1 MNGKTS
7 GTPRRFAPTLLL
19 ALPFLVALLPD
30 AVGLTRAI
38 DVTAYVNA
46 DSRKATPMF
55 DIRHR
60 LAVLSAAWLLTA
72 FASSAA
78 AQEPPSA
85 PDPAHPPTTQ
95 SNVPGGSDDA
105 EPVLAEPDFRVL
117 NLPSTLRLPRHGS
130 SFQLTH
136 RFNGNLRQGSFSENS
151 SNLFGLDQGAA
162 VGFEYRFGVARHLQ
176 AAIYRTAIDKTFQF
190 YGKYD
195 AVRQGGAAPV
205 SLSAHVSVEGAD
217 NFQEHYAPAVGAVVS
232 RMVADRLA
240 VYATP
245 VWVHNTA
252 ARLNVDRDTVFVGVG
267 GRVRVGGTV
276 YLVGEVVPRVSGYR
290 PDKAAYG
297 FAIEKR
303 AGGHLFQLNVNNG
316 QGTTFGQLARGG
328 FSDSLYLGFNLARK
342 FF

>member
-1 MNGKTS
+1 M
-7 GTPRRFAPTLLL
+7 
-19 ALPFLVALLPD
+19 LVITVRSIIFSAAALLS
-30 AVGLTRAI
+30 VLTSAAAAQSLETARPT
-38 DVTAYVNA
+38 DVTAT
-46 DSRKATPMF
+46 D
-55 DIRHR
+55 DED
-60 LAVLSAAWLLTA
+60 TA
-72 FASSAA
+72 L
-78 AQEPPSA
+78 
-85 PDPAHPPTTQ
+85 
-95 SNVPGGSDDA
+95 
-105 EPVLAEPDFRVL
+105 VLAEPDFRVL

-136 RFNGNLRQGSFSENS
+136 RFNGNLRQGSFDGNA

-162 VGFEYRFGVARHLQ
+162 VGFEYRFGIARHLQ
-176 AAIYRTAIDKTFQF
+176 AAVYRTAIDKALQL

-195 AVRQGGAAPV
+195 AVRQRTSFPV
-205 SLSAHVSVEGAD
+205 SLSALVSVEGSD
-217 NFQEHYAPAVGAVVS
+217 NFQEHYSPALGLVAS
-232 RMVADRLA
+232 HMVRDRLA

-252 ARLNVDRDTVFVGVG
+252 AILNIDRDTFFVGVG
-267 GRVRVGGTV
+267 GRVRVSATV